1 MTFIQTD
8 LETIL
13 GYLNQLNS
21 DQKAQWGSMSAQRMV
36 EHLTD
41 TLRIATGKNPQALL
55 VPEEKLDKMLAFLAS
70 DKPMA
75 QDIQV
80 PFATPEM
87 ALRHDEIELAIDE
100 FVEEWL
106 EFEELYDQNPEHR
119 EVHPYYGA
127 LNREQWERLHAK
139 HLTHHFTQFGLIQ
152 A

>member
-13 GYLNQLNS
+13 NYLNALSPDSQ
-21 DQKAQWGSMSAQRMV
+21 ARWGTMSAQRMV

-41 TLRIATGKNPQALL
+41 SLRIATGKNPQTLL
-55 VPEEKLDKMLAFLAS
+55 VPEEKLDKMLAFLES

-75 QDIQV
+75 KDVQV
-80 PFATPEM
+80 PFARPEM
-87 ALRHDEIELAIDE
+87 ELRHEEIELAVDE

-106 EFEELYDQNPEHR
+106 EFEELYESNPEHR
-119 EVHPYYGA
+119 EIHPYYGP
-127 LNREQWERLHAK
+127 LNKVQWERLNAK
-139 HLTHHFTQFGLIQ
+139 HLTHHFEQFGLI